1 MYEEKISHGEEKL
14 KKIGKEETEDPSEQV
29 IISLSIIV
37 QVLFHF
43 ALSALKCKK
52 PVPHLI
58 IY

>member
-43 ALSALKCKK
+43 ALSALK
-52 PVPHLI
+52 
-58 IY
+58 